1 MRSAVRRLISVMLCA
16 AVFVTCAGCGGSKE
30 DTQQTSLGVDN
41 EIAGFLL
48 NFDQREETSRM
59 VKDKAKGIY
68 PERVNWSYGE
78 NLKVDEKPGEYSSS
92 DPEFAKDVFY
102 ALSNTIIMGNSDNH
116 SEETPFYI
124 EMMLQSGETVRY
136 NFVSVNTIR
145 LSEQNYVIES
155 DGNLWALIRK
165 ATKEAAQEE
174 PEEKKET
181 EEAAAEDEI
190 EEPAEEKETDE
201 AVQTAEPM
209 ENMADQ
215 DEADNGAEKDNE

>member
-1 MRSAVRRLISVMLCA
+1 MRSAVRRLMSVMLCT

-165 ATKEAAQEE
+165 ATKEAAQE
-174 PEEKKET
+174 
-181 EEAAAEDEI
+181 A
-190 EEPAEEKETDE
+190 PAEEKETETDE
-201 AVQTAEPM
+201 AIQTDEPQ
-209 ENMADQ
+209 EKMADQ
-215 DEADNGAEKDNE
+215 DEADNGAEKDDK

>member
-1 MRSAVRRLISVMLCA
+1 MRSAVRRLMSVMLCT
-16 AVFVTCAGCGGSKE
+16 AVLVTCAGCGNSKE

-165 ATKEAAQEE
+165 ATKEAAQE
-174 PEEKKET
+174 
-181 EEAAAEDEI
+181 A
-190 EEPAEEKETDE
+190 PAEEKETETDE
-201 AVQTAEPM
+201 AIQTDEPQ
-209 ENMADQ
+209 EKMADQ
-215 DEADNGAEKDNE
+215 DEADNGAEKDDK